1 MSTIKL
7 HHPTGHP
14 YWNKEEFKIEMPDGS
29 FFDLDKIED
38 VPEYANYLLGRFS
51 TAAHKIKISQHGICY
66 QLCGASS
73 GTGKKDY
80 KEPFLIIDN
89 SQYDD
94 IEFVG
99 EPLVISENLMNDL
112 SENEIQ

>member
-1 MSTIKL
+1 
-7 HHPTGHP
+7 
-14 YWNKEEFKIEMPDGS
+14 
-29 FFDLDKIED
+29 
-38 VPEYANYLLGRFS
+38 
-51 TAAHKIKISQHGICY
+51 
-66 QLCGASS
+66 LCGASS
-73 GTGKKDY
+73 GTGKNDY

-112 SENEIQ
+112 SENEIE